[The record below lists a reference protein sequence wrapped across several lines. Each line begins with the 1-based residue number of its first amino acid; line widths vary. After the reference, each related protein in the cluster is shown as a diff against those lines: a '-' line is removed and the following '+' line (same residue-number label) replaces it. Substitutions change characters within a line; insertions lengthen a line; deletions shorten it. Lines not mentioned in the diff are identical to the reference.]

1 MHRCA
6 LTVTEIGCYCKD
18 NRPTG
23 RVLNLR
29 QAPGY
34 DKMTAS
40 SGTTDPTG
48 PGSNGEDSP
57 IARKKYLGDV
67 GAVHAGLGVDEKR
80 LADYLA
86 GVVSGFRGPIV
97 IAQFDGGQSNPTYRL
112 QTSGGTYVLRRKPPG
127 VLLASAHAVHR
138 EYQVMAALFD
148 AGFPV
153 PEPLAM
159 CFDEEVIGSQFYVMR
174 YVPGRVFFDVAM
186 PDLSNSERAAVYDS
200 VNEVLARLHSLDPVK
215 LGLAEFGKPGNYF
228 ARQVSRW
235 SRQYE
240 SARLEEIPE
249 MEQLIA
255 WLPGAVP
262 PDDGRQSIV
271 HGDFS
276 FHNVLISP
284 DEPRVV
290 AVIDWELSTLGH
302 PLGDLSYHLMDW
314 YRPDGIDLRGTLR
327 NRDLAALGIPDM
339 DRYVKTYAERAG
351 LGSIEVLPFH
361 RAFNLFRV
369 AAILQG
375 VAQRALSGNA
385 ASSNARDVA
394 TLVRPLSIAAWR
406 EAQEAGAT

>member
-1 MHRCA
+1 MNSRDPE
-6 LTVTEIGCYCKD
+6 T
-18 NRPTG
+18 
-23 RVLNLR
+23 
-29 QAPGY
+29 
-34 DKMTAS
+34 TAS
-40 SGTTDPTG
+40 APV
-48 PGSNGEDSP
+48 
-57 IARKKYLGDV
+57 AKKYLGDV
-67 GAVHAGLGVDEKR
+67 GAVRGSLGFDEAR
-80 LADYLA
+80 LAAYLA
-86 GVVSGFRGPIV
+86 GTVQGFRGPMTIE
-97 IAQFDGGQSNPTYRL
+97 QFDGGQSNPTYRL
-112 QTSGGTYVLRRKPPG
+112 TTASGRYVLRRKPPG

-138 EYQVMAALFD
+138 EYEVMSALFG

-153 PEPLAM
+153 PEPLTM
-159 CFDEEVIGSQFYVMR
+159 CFDESVIGSQFYLMR
-174 YVPGRVFFDVAM
+174 FVPGRVFFDVSM
-186 PDLSNSERAAVYDS
+186 PDLSHDERAALYDS
-200 VNEVLARLHSLDPVK
+200 VNATLARLHCFKPAS
-215 LGLAEFGKPGNYF
+215 LGLADFGKPGNYF

-240 SARLEEIPE
+240 AARLEDIPA
-249 MEQLIA
+249 MEKLIE

-284 DEPRVV
+284 TEPRVV

-327 NRDLAALGIPDM
+327 TRDLAALGIPTM
-339 DRYVKTYAERAG
+339 ERYVAQYAERTG
-351 LGSIEVLPFH
+351 FPGIEVLPFH

-369 AAILQG
+369 ASILQG
-375 VAQRALSGNA
+375 VAQRAAAGNA

-394 TLVRPLSIAAWR
+394 ALVRPLAVAAWR